1 MKKMNKTGFTL
12 IELLAVIIILA
23 ILIAVAVPA
32 VNRYLDNARKET
44 YVENI
49 KLALK
54 AVKMDASSGF
64 ANASAVDKEWNND
77 TIYIYDIDAL
87 NRLLDKKLVKSPF
100 GKKYQK
106 KSAIYVRI
114 GSNMPIR
121 VCFMDEGGNGV
132 NELSEETGVD
142 PNNPDS
148 ISDKRYT
155 IYSWNVGGYQ
165 SGISEYNIKSDVVLK
180 GFTRANC

>member
-1 MKKMNKTGFTL
+1 MKKIFEKGFTL
-12 IELLAVIIILA
+12 VELLAVIIILA
-23 ILIAVAVPA
+23 LLIAIVVPA
-32 VNRYLDNARKET
+32 VTRYLNSARESTFAVNAN
-44 YVENI
+44 YAI
-49 KLALK
+49 K
-54 AVKMDASSGF
+54 AVKEYVTIEGMSG
-64 ANASAVDKEWNND
+64 NNSLID
-77 TIYIYDIDAL
+77 SNGNITIQVL
-87 NRLLDKKLVKSPF
+87 NDNLLDKKLVKSPF

-106 KSAIYVRI
+106 KSAIYVRV

-132 NELSEETGVD
+132 NALSEETGVD

-155 IYSWNVGGYQ
+155 IYSWNVGNH
-165 SGISEYNIKSDVVLK
+165 SNGISEYNIKSDVVLN